1 MKHSSSGCRGMHMP
15 GRRDIGA
22 AERNGPDYKIG
33 EVAELLDTTPRTLR
47 FYEEQ
52 GMLMPFRTAKG
63 TRLYSQE
70 DIARLGVIQHLARL
84 DVPLRTVRELA
95 AARPESR
102 SGDEASHK
110 VSALLN
116 ELRRDVEEKQ
126 RECQDALQQ
135 ISATLQLVEQ
145 CFGCRNKPT
154 SRGCKGCPVE
164 GKTDKSRLFH
174 LILDQGEAME

>member
-1 MKHSSSGCRGMHMP
+1 MKRSSSVCSETHML
-15 GRRDIGA
+15 RTQKNGA
-22 AERNGPDYKIG
+22 AGRDGPDYKIG
-33 EVAELLDTTPRTLR
+33 EVAGLLDTTPRTLR

-70 DIARLGVIQHLARL
+70 DIARLRVIQHLVRL

-95 AARPESR
+95 VARPESR

-116 ELRRDVEEKQ
+116 ELCLDVEEKQ

-135 ISATLQLVEQ
+135 IHTAMKLVDQ
-145 CFGCRNKPT
+145 CLGCRKKPT
-154 SRGCKGCPVE
+154 FQDCKSCSVE
-164 GKTDKSRLFH
+164 KQTNRSRLFY
-174 LILDQGEAME
+174 LIWEQN

>member
-1 MKHSSSGCRGMHMP
+1 MKRSSSVCSGTHML
-15 GRRDIGA
+15 RKQKNGA
-22 AERNGPDYKIG
+22 AGRDGPDYKIG
-33 EVAELLDTTPRTLR
+33 EVAGLLDTTPRTLR

-70 DIARLGVIQHLARL
+70 DIARLRVIQHLVRL

-95 AARPESR
+95 VARPESR

-116 ELRRDVEEKQ
+116 ELRLDVEEKQ

-135 ISATLQLVEQ
+135 IHTGMKLVVQ
-145 CFGCRNKPT
+145 CLGCRKKPT
-154 SRGCKGCPVE
+154 FQDCKSCSVE
-164 GKTDKSRLFH
+164 KQTNRSRLFY
-174 LILDQGEAME
+174 LIWEQN

>member
-1 MKHSSSGCRGMHMP
+1 MT
-15 GRRDIGA
+15 GRREISA
-22 AERNGPDYKIG
+22 AGRNGPNYKIG
-33 EVAELLDTTPRTLR
+33 EVAGLLDTTPRTLR

-70 DIARLGVIQHLARL
+70 DIARLRVIQHLVRL

-95 AARPESR
+95 VARPESR

-116 ELRRDVEEKQ
+116 ELRLDVEEKQ
-126 RECQDALQQ
+126 RECQDALRQ
-135 ISATLQLVEQ
+135 ISAALQLVEQ

-154 SRGCKGCPVE
+154 FRGCKGCPVE
-164 GKTDKSRLFH
+164 EQTDKPRLLH
-174 LILDQGEAME
+174 LILDQGEAMR